1 MTAPSSRTR
10 SARRQSS
17 PSLGLDKSLAT
28 LPRASDDPNLTSKEA
43 VAKKVNNVVL
53 RTRGDNGVSKKKG
66 GKELSRQKKKRIEKA
81 VGKAEAVMEKLERKR
96 GDSAKRGK
104 VVKERRVC

>member
-17 PSLGLDKSLAT
+17 PSLGLDKSLTT
-28 LPRASDDPNLTSKEA
+28 LPRASDDPNLTGKEA